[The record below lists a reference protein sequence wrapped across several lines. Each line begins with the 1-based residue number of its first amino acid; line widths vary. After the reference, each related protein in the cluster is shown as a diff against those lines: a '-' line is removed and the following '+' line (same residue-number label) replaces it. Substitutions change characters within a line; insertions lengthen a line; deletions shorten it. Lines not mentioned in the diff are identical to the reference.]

1 MKSGYKINGVEIKR
15 PSDFKTE
22 FYRITKASRTAS
34 GKMVMDNIARKR
46 KFFLSYGVLDDRELQ
61 AILNIIWETDNVFFT
76 FEYVEGNEWKSA
88 TCYVGAIPKTLLR
101 TGGVWFWKDVTMNFI
116 EQ

>member
-1 MKSGYKINGVEIKR
+1 MKSSYKINGVTIKR

-22 FYRITKASRTAS
+22 FYRVTKSNRTAS
-34 GKMVMDNIARKR
+34 GKMVMDHIARKR
-46 KFFLSYGVLDDRELQ
+46 KFFLSFSVLSAAELQ
-61 AILNIIWETDNVFFT
+61 EILNIIWETTNVFFT
-76 FEYVEGNEWKSA
+76 FEYIEDNVWKSA
-88 TCYVGAIPKTLLR
+88 TCYVGPISKTLLR